1 MTVGDRLVRA
11 ERLLMLLGAG
21 CTEEGLDTYGSI
33 EQMANTLHRFL
44 DEVEYEVLV
53 AKDHLDARALDTP
66 APEDDTH
73 RPVADASPAS

>member
-11 ERLLMLLGAG
+11 ERLLMLLRAG

-53 AKDHLDARALDTP
+53 AKDHLDASSCRGRLAGILSCQKL
-66 APEDDTH
+66 
-73 RPVADASPAS
+73 RMRSF